1 MSKAFNSI
9 EKNALIENLK
19 NVLNQDKLHLIRILL
34 NVKIAAK
41 CGNYKSQFF
50 STDTKAPQENCAS
63 ASDFTFYLAKSL
75 ETTIA
80 NDTPSL
86 EKYNNMQ
93 SNYRK

>member
-9 EKNALIENLK
+9 EKNTLIENLK
-19 NVLNQDKLHLIRILL
+19 KVLNQDELHLIRILL
-34 NVKIAAK
+34 DVKITAK
-41 CGNYKSQFF
+41 CGNYKNRFF
-50 STDTKAPQENCAS
+50 STDTEAPQGNCAS

-86 EKYNNMQ
+86 EKHNNMQ
-93 SNYRK
+93 SNYPK